1 MRWLI
6 RERIMEELQE
16 RHHMDDGELL
26 EMIDRSI
33 GEMGQEIFLPL
44 KERLWLR
51 GSLFDSFRRLDIL
64 QELID
69 DSSVSEIMVN
79 GAGKI
84 FMERNGR
91 MESWDRNTERPEQLA
106 QQGDKY
112 HAAHCGCKTEKRRAG
127 QCSHC
132 SGGPRWTGVDY
143 SPFSKRSYYHGKAD
157 SFQSH
162 KYRGSRLSGAAGG
175 GWMQYVYQRRDK
187 LWKNHIPECIVILHT
202 LR

>member
-1 MRWLI
+1 MRRVI

-26 EMIDRSI
+26 EMIDRAI
-33 GEMGQEIFLPL
+33 GEMGQEMFLPL

-84 FMERNGR
+84 FME
-91 MESWDRNTERPEQLA
+91 
-106 QQGDKY
+106 
-112 HAAHCGCKTEKRRAG
+112 KTEG
-127 QCSHC
+127 WNC
-132 SGGPRWTGVDY
+132 GTGIL
-143 SPFSKRSYYHGKAD
+143 RSRNSWRISY
-157 SFQSH
+157 
-162 KYRGSRLSGAAGG
+162 SRL
-175 GWMQYVYQRRDK
+175 
-187 LWKNHIPECIVILHT
+187 
-202 LR
+202 

>member
-1 MRWLI
+1 MEERESKRRSREGVRWLI

-79 GAGKI
+79 GAGNH
-84 FMERNGR
+84 RTSAGNG
-91 MESWDRNTERPEQLA
+91 E
-106 QQGDKY
+106 G
-112 HAAHCGCKTEKRRAG
+112 
-127 QCSHC
+127 
-132 SGGPRWTGVDY
+132 
-143 SPFSKRSYYHGKAD
+143 
-157 SFQSH
+157 
-162 KYRGSRLSGAAGG
+162 
-175 GWMQYVYQRRDK
+175 
-187 LWKNHIPECIVILHT
+187 T
-202 LR
+202 LRARFRSTQRKCGPVRG

>member
-1 MRWLI
+1 MEERESKRRSREGVRWLI

-69 DSSVSEIMVN
+69 DSSVSEIMVEQ
-79 GAGKI
+79 
-84 FMERNGR
+84 ERYLWRETEEWNYGTGILRGR
-91 MESWDRNTERPEQLA
+91 NSWRI
-106 QQGDKY
+106 
-112 HAAHCGCKTEKRRAG
+112 
-127 QCSHC
+127 
-132 SGGPRWTGVDY
+132 
-143 SPFSKRSYYHGKAD
+143 SY
-157 SFQSH
+157 
-162 KYRGSRLSGAAGG
+162 SRL
-175 GWMQYVYQRRDK
+175 
-187 LWKNHIPECIVILHT
+187 
-202 LR
+202 

>member
-1 MRWLI
+1 MEERESKRRSREGVRWLI

-91 MESWDRNTERPEQLA
+91 MELWDRNFERPEQLEDII
-106 QQGDKY
+106 QQIVSRVNRVVNVSSSPMSWIRL
-112 HAAHCGCKTEKRRAG
+112 EK
-127 QCSHC
+127 CSRVH
-132 SGGPRWTGVDY
+132 VD
-143 SPFSKRSYYHGKAD
+143 FC
-157 SFQSH
+157 
-162 KYRGSRLSGAAGG
+162 RL
-175 GWMQYVYQRRDK
+175 
-187 LWKNHIPECIVILHT
+187 
-202 LR
+202 

>member
-1 MRWLI
+1 MEERESKRRSREGVRWII

-44 KERLWLR
+44 KERIWLR

-69 DSSVSEIMVN
+69 DSTVSEIMVN

-84 FMERNGR
+84 FMEKNGR
-91 MESWDRNTERPEQLA
+91 MELWDRNFERPEQLEDII
-106 QQGDKY
+106 QQIVS
-112 HAAHCGCKTEKRRAG
+112 RVNRVVNV
-127 QCSHC
+127 S
-132 SGGPRWTGVDY
+132 SPMVDA
-143 SPFSKRSYYHGKAD
+143 RLED
-157 SFQSH
+157 
-162 KYRGSRLSGAAGG
+162 GSRVHVVLSAGG
-175 GWMQYVYQRRDK
+175 S
-187 LWKNHIPECIVILHT
+187 
-202 LR
+202 

>member
-1 MRWLI
+1 MEERESKRRSREGVRWLI

-79 GAGKI
+79 GAGRYLWRETEEWNYGTGI
-84 FMERNGR
+84 LRGRN
-91 MESWDRNTERPEQLA
+91 SWRI
-106 QQGDKY
+106 
-112 HAAHCGCKTEKRRAG
+112 
-127 QCSHC
+127 
-132 SGGPRWTGVDY
+132 
-143 SPFSKRSYYHGKAD
+143 SY
-157 SFQSH
+157 
-162 KYRGSRLSGAAGG
+162 SRL
-175 GWMQYVYQRRDK
+175 
-187 LWKNHIPECIVILHT
+187 
-202 LR
+202 